1 MSRAIFSGH
10 SVVTLEYVAHTHT
23 HTHTHLM
30 ALCPG
35 LPGWACTRKVK
46 PIWILLKQET
56 VSGSGI
62 SWAICKSASRSRQ
75 ITMPAPHHSVF
86 YRPGALPAAQPT
98 ASKHW
103 RQKHWSTAHTST
115 LISLSLQSS
124 SSLCCLSAGG
134 CCHSY
139 ENAPSTSVLC
149 LVIGSCQDSVKHTH
163 TICTHTH
170 TFYGP
175 FSGTTQVS
183 QYQKGKTNLDFTEAR
198 DNEWGKVG
206 LSCLEPG
213 VMWLARWPIPVSWL
227 WGLNCDQWTLIS
239 TVLLITQTACLLLPF
254 LSFLLTFAVVACCLV
269 CAVQY
274 TTAAV
279 ACYLL

>member
-1 MSRAIFSGH
+1 M
-10 SVVTLEYVAHTHT
+10 LLTHT

-46 PIWILLKQET
+46 PISILLKQET

-134 CCHSY
+134 CCHSC

-163 TICTHTH
+163 TIYTHTH
-170 TFYGP
+170 VLRP
-175 FSGTTQVS
+175 FFWDYPG
-183 QYQKGKTNLDFTEAR
+183 
-198 DNEWGKVG
+198 
-206 LSCLEPG
+206 EP
-213 VMWLARWPIPVSWL
+213 VPER
-227 WGLNCDQWTLIS
+227 
-239 TVLLITQTACLLLPF
+239 
-254 LSFLLTFAVVACCLV
+254 
-269 CAVQY
+269 
-274 TTAAV
+274 
-279 ACYLL
+279 